1 MSDHTI
7 VLNTRDG
14 QSLSFTCAE
23 NEDVIAAAE
32 KADIYLNA
40 QCRSGSCGACIARR
54 ENGELEF
61 GEHSDDALSEAD
73 VEQGNV
79 LLCCTRPRSDLKLV
93 LPYEHDLIRFEKTP
107 VREATISAKTYLT
120 PDTVK
125 LELQLLPDEDG
136 TLSLDFE
143 PGQFVQLGVPG
154 SDLARPYSLANAP
167 NWDGALEFLIKLR
180 PHGEFSS
187 WLHEIAE
194 PGRTLSLEGPSG
206 TFVLR
211 DNGLRPRYFVAG
223 GCGIASVMSM
233 LRRMAEWQ
241 EPHPVKL
248 FFGLWNEAEVFYR
261 EELAALAADY
271 PQLEYSICVAQASDT
286 WPGCHGSAVDA
297 FAAALDGEATEPDV
311 YICGSPGLIE
321 AVAEAA
327 AVRGI
332 SRERLVFERFL
343 ATARAGQ
350 ATCCEVA

>member
-7 VLNTRDG
+7 VLSTRDG
-14 QSLSFTCAE
+14 QSLSFSCAE

-40 QCRSGSCGACIARR
+40 QCRSGSCGACVARR
-54 ENGELEF
+54 EDGELEL

-73 VEQGNV
+73 VEHGQV
-79 LLCCTRPRSDLKLV
+79 LLCCTQPRSDLKLA

-107 VREATISAKTYLT
+107 VREATISAKSYLT

-125 LELQLLPDEDG
+125 LELQLLPDEEG

-154 SDLARPYSLANAP
+154 TELIRPYSLANAP
-167 NWDGALEFLIKLR
+167 NWDGSLEFLIKLR
-180 PHGEFSS
+180 PHGEFST
-187 WLHEIAE
+187 WLHEVAE

-223 GCGIASVMSM
+223 GCGIASIMSM

-271 PQLEYSICVAQASDT
+271 PQFEYSICVAQASDV
-286 WPGCHGSAVDA
+286 WSGCHGSAVDA
-297 FAAALDGEATEPDV
+297 FAEALDAEATEPDV

-332 SRERLVFERFL
+332 PRERLVFERFL
-343 ATARAGQ
+343 ATARPQQDA
-350 ATCCEVA
+350 CCEVA